1 MKKTI
6 LFLALMVSF
15 TAFSYAQS
23 DKYMGAMQKNLSMMD
38 TAFANPSSLLSVS
51 NNFERIATAEKN
63 QWLPYYYAALSQ
75 VNYGFR
81 AGDMSGGDPIADKAE
96 SLLNK
101 ADSLSPNNS
110 EISLIKAMIG
120 SVRMLV
126 NPQARYMQMAGAVEA
141 ALKTAEAQDPANP
154 RPYYYKAQTLKK
166 TPEQF
171 GGGCD
176 AAMEQANIAKE
187 KFASFKPASPMAPTW
202 GAQQNEAIIKDCQG
216 K

>member
-1 MKKTI
+1 MKKSI
-6 LFLALMVSF
+6 LFLALFVSV
-15 TAFSYAQS
+15 TAMSYAQS

-81 AGDMSGGDPIADKAE
+81 SGDMSGGDPIADKAE
-96 SLLNK
+96 SLLHK

-110 EISLIKAMIG
+110 EISMLKAMT
-120 SVRMLV
+120 STVRMLV
-126 NPQARYMQMAGAVEA
+126 NPQGRYMEMADVVEA

-154 RPYYYKAQTLKK
+154 RPYYFKAQTLKN

-187 KFASFKPASPMAPTW
+187 KFASFKVSSPMAPTW
-202 GAQQNEAIIKDCQG
+202 GAQQNEAIMKDCQG